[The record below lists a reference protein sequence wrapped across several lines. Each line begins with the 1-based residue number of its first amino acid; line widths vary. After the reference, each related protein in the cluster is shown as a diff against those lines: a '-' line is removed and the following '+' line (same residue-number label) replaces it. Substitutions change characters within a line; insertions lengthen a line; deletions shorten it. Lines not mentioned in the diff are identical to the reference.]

1 MLVPVRPVLVP
12 VEAGEAAV
20 TSPADAGAA
29 VWLVLQATMPSASA
43 VLASANFQKDRDIGA
58 SSSGN
63 LFRRSRARRRRRRCR
78 RRLRAGGRRRS
89 RLCAAANRAVRGEL
103 LLDRLIQRR
112 RRGFRRA
119 SLAASAAG
127 SDR

>member
-43 VLASANFQKDRDIGA
+43 VLASANFQKGRDIGPP
-58 SSSGN
+58 
-63 LFRRSRARRRRRRCR
+63 RRVIYFGGVV
-78 RRLRAGGRRRS
+78 LAGGVVVAGCV
-89 RLCAAANRAVRGEL
+89 LVFAGVAVCAPPPTEP
-103 LLDRLIQRR
+103 
-112 RRGFRRA
+112 F
-119 SLAASAAG
+119 AASCCWTA
-127 SDR
+127 